1 MWPEGS
7 KNITEVSRRPVTA
20 GYLFK
25 TSMNDLI
32 ENLKQ
37 KVPFY
42 IRCIKPNADKSPSKF
57 DPAIISHQVEYLG
70 LVENVR
76 VRRAGFAHRSTYER
90 FYQRYKMI
98 SPLTWPNFRDG
109 DAMQACQALIND
121 KRFTSDVEY
130 GKTKIFIRSPQ
141 TVVELEQQRERY
153 IGMIIVL
160 LQKNWRGTLVRMR
173 IRRLRAA
180 MYILQA
186 YRRYKLRQYLSELHS
201 LAIQTRQLYQPGQ
214 RSSYQSTKMT
224 ATQQRLELEQKG
236 WPKAPRALTTVI
248 DVIRRIYRRWKAWL
262 LLRRIPYEQWPEF
275 RLKIIATAALC
286 GRRLNYGL
294 ADKWLGNY
302 LGHKETNIK
311 ANQFQAEV
319 RQFLPNETVLFSSR
333 VIKASSSF
341 LRKCVDRWI
350 VVTERTIYRID
361 WKTSKIV
368 GHATPIMDATG
379 IAITKGFDQ
388 LVAVNVRGGN
398 DFVVAFID
406 SNDPFIRPVNRIG
419 EFVAII
425 LKQYAI
431 LTKRD
436 LMVTISDSIHCR
448 LGNKEKVLMVEPSG
462 GQHPEQVL
470 FKRNGNHLSLLW
482 PSSFGQ
488 QQQQQQ
494 QTQRSNGL

>member
-1 MWPEGS
+1 MWPEGA

-32 ENLKQ
+32 ENLKK

-42 IRCIKPNADKSPSKF
+42 IRCIKPNSDKSPSKF
-57 DPAIISHQVEYLG
+57 DPSIVSHQVEYLG

-98 SPLTWPNFRDG
+98 SSSTWPNFRDG
-109 DAMQACQALIND
+109 DAKQASKALIND
-121 KRFTSDVEY
+121 KHFNSDVEY

-141 TVVELEQQRERY
+141 TVVELERQRELY
-153 IGMIIVL
+153 ISMIIVL
-160 LQKNWRGTLVRMR
+160 LQKVWRGTLVRMR

-201 LAIQTRQLYQPGQ
+201 IAIQTRQLYQPGH
-214 RSSYQSTKMT
+214 SSSSSSSGRMT
-224 ATQQRLELEQKG
+224 ATQQRLELEQNG
-236 WPKAPRALTTVI
+236 WPKAPKSLVSVVNVI
-248 DVIRRIYRRWKAWL
+248 QRIYRRWKAWL
-262 LLRRIPYEQWPEF
+262 LLRRIPREQWNEF
-275 RLKIIATAALC
+275 RLKIIATSALS

-294 ADKWLGNY
+294 SDKWIGNY
-302 LGHKETNIK
+302 LGQQETNLK
-311 ANQFQAEV
+311 ANQFKAEV
-319 RQFLPNETVLFSSR
+319 RQFLPNENVLFSSR

-350 VVTERTIYRID
+350 VVTERSIYRID
-361 WKTSKIV
+361 WKTSKLV
-368 GHATPIMDATG
+368 GHSTPIMDATG
-379 IAITKGFDQ
+379 IAITKGIDQ

-398 DFVVAFID
+398 DFVVAFVD

-425 LKQYAI
+425 MKQYSI

-448 LGNKEKVLMVEPSG
+448 LGNKEKVLIVEPIG
-462 GQHPEQVL
+462 GQHPIQVL

-482 PSSFGQ
+482 PSTLQLQ
-488 QQQQQQ
+488 QQNH
-494 QTQRSNGL
+494 SNGL

>member
-42 IRCIKPNADKSPSKF
+42 IRCIKPNSDKSPSKF

-109 DAMQACQALIND
+109 NVEQASRTLIND
-121 KRFTSDVEY
+121 KHFGSDVEY

-141 TVVELEQQRERY
+141 TVVELERQRERY

-160 LQKNWRGTLVRMR
+160 LQKVWRGTLVRMR

-201 LAIQTRQLYQPGQ
+201 LAVQTRQLYQPGY
-214 RSSYQSTKMT
+214 SSSSTRMT
-224 ATQQRLELEQKG
+224 PTQQRLSLERNG
-236 WPKAPRALTTVI
+236 WPKEPRALISV
-248 DVIRRIYRRWKAWL
+248 VSVLRRIHRRWKAWL
-262 LLRRIPYEQWPEF
+262 LLRRIPREQWNEF
-275 RLKIIATAALC
+275 RLKIIATSALS

-302 LGHKETNIK
+302 LALQETNMK
-311 ANQFQAEV
+311 ANQFKSEV

-361 WKTSKIV
+361 WKTSKLV

-379 IAITKGFDQ
+379 IAITKGVDQ

-398 DFVVAFID
+398 DFVVAFVD
-406 SNDPFIRPVNRIG
+406 SNDPYIRPVNRVG

-425 LKQYAI
+425 LKQYSL

-436 LMVTISDSIHCR
+436 LMITISDSIHCR

-462 GQHPEQVL
+462 GQHPIQVL

-482 PSSFGQ
+482 PSTLQ

-494 QTQRSNGL
+494 HSNGL